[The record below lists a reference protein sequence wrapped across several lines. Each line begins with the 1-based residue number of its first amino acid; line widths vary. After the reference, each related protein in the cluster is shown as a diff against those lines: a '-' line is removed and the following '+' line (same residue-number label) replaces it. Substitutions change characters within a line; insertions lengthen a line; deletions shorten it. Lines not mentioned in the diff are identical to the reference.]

1 MGGFTFKKKK
11 SKMNRTLV
19 HLNRLVNKKQLSIV
33 FWNGVQQSK
42 ESHEPK
48 TCAGE
53 VRRLCD
59 LDVRTRTIHLFG
71 VIYFFT
77 CPFPRSKNKNH
88 RCCGGLFYGAPSGI
102 RLSRELR
109 AQSFAGKTHPPE
121 EFSTRLLLRI
131 PFGKKKKNTTQG
143 GVCLFWCTFRD
154 SNPGPTD

>member
-1 MGGFTFKKKK
+1 MY
-11 SKMNRTLV
+11 
-19 HLNRLVNKKQLSIV
+19 LNRLVNKKQLSIV

-53 VRRLCD
+53 VRGLCD
-59 LDVRTRTIHLFG
+59 LDVRTQIQHVRG
-71 VIYFFT
+71 VLRHFNYQIQGKHIGYLYYILLQNT
-77 CPFPRSKNKNH
+77 
-88 RCCGGLFYGAPSGI
+88 PSGI

-131 PFGKKKKNTTQG
+131 PFGENKRKNTTQG
-143 GVCLFWCTFRD
+143 GVFLLWCTFRD